1 MSWWARSSLRTKI
14 FLAFSALILPLL
26 LATLS
31 FTQLLVGRDA
41 ERGLA
46 EELRT
51 TGQVFETLLKER
63 TARLRASSTLLASDF
78 ALKRVFAT
86 HFDPNDYD
94 PETLASAGLSYR
106 ERLGIGLVWMT
117 DEAGTL
123 LAASPVSK
131 RTGQSLATLS
141 PLRQAMDSQAP
152 ADTIVEVDGQLFQMV
167 AVPVFGPDV
176 IGFLLL
182 GQAID
187 DSVAT
192 QLKADTRSDV
202 TFLTPSHVFA
212 SSAARGG
219 GPPRLPGRRAQ
230 QTPFLQRAGNERLL
244 SLALPVRAELTEPL
258 YALVQGSYDKALAP
272 LHGLQWR
279 ISAIG
284 ALALTGAL
292 LIGMLLAGGIV
303 GPVRALVGG
312 MREVLQGNLRFR
324 ARLDRL
330 DELGFLARSF
340 NEMVGGLEEREHIK
354 DTFGRFV
361 SRDVA
366 EAVLND
372 RIPLAGQRLS
382 VSILFQDI
390 RGFSLLGRTLDPAAL
405 LRLLNE
411 LFSEVVSAVE
421 GEGGTVKQFTGDGV
435 MALFGAPQVYV
446 DHAPRA
452 VRAALDIV
460 RRLERLNRHWQST
473 GAVPLRIG
481 IGIHSGEVV
490 AGLIGP
496 DARVEYGA
504 VGDSV
509 NVACRIEEHTKELGA
524 TILVS
529 KAVVDQLGAG
539 FELGAT
545 AEISLKGTRDVLPVV
560 EVLALHEAKTR
571 AG

>member
-1 MSWWARSSLRTKI
+1 
-14 FLAFSALILPLL
+14 
-26 LATLS
+26 
-31 FTQLLVGRDA
+31 
-41 ERGLA
+41 
-46 EELRT
+46 
-51 TGQVFETLLKER
+51 
-63 TARLRASSTLLASDF
+63 
-78 ALKRVFAT
+78 
-86 HFDPNDYD
+86 
-94 PETLASAGLSYR
+94 
-106 ERLGIGLVWMT
+106 
-117 DEAGTL
+117 
-123 LAASPVSK
+123 
-131 RTGQSLATLS
+131 
-141 PLRQAMDSQAP
+141 
-152 ADTIVEVDGQLFQMV
+152 
-167 AVPVFGPDV
+167 
-176 IGFLLL
+176 
-182 GQAID
+182 
-187 DSVAT
+187 
-192 QLKADTRSDV
+192 
-202 TFLTPSHVFA
+202 
-212 SSAARGG
+212 
-219 GPPRLPGRRAQ
+219 
-230 QTPFLQRAGNERLL
+230 
-244 SLALPVRAELTEPL
+244 
-258 YALVQGSYDKALAP
+258 
-272 LHGLQWR
+272 
-279 ISAIG
+279 
-284 ALALTGAL
+284 
-292 LIGMLLAGGIV
+292 
-303 GPVRALVGG
+303 
-312 MREVLQGNLRFR
+312 
-324 ARLDRL
+324 
-330 DELGFLARSF
+330 
-340 NEMVGGLEEREHIK
+340 
-354 DTFGRFV
+354 
-361 SRDVA
+361 VA

>member
-1 MSWWARSSLRTKI
+1 MSWWARSSLRTKV

-219 GPPRLPGRRAQ
+219 GPPRLTGGRAQ
-230 QTPFLQRAGNERLL
+230 QNSLPAARRQRVA
-244 SLALPVRAELTEPL
+244 AVARAARTRGTDRAA
-258 YALVQGSYDKALAP
+258 YALVCRAVDKALAP
-272 LHGLQWR
+272 LHALQWR

-303 GPVRALVGG
+303 GP
-312 MREVLQGNLRFR
+312 
-324 ARLDRL
+324 
-330 DELGFLARSF
+330 
-340 NEMVGGLEEREHIK
+340 
-354 DTFGRFV
+354 
-361 SRDVA
+361 
-366 EAVLND
+366 
-372 RIPLAGQRLS
+372 
-382 VSILFQDI
+382 
-390 RGFSLLGRTLDPAAL
+390 
-405 LRLLNE
+405 
-411 LFSEVVSAVE
+411 
-421 GEGGTVKQFTGDGV
+421 
-435 MALFGAPQVYV
+435 
-446 DHAPRA
+446 
-452 VRAALDIV
+452 
-460 RRLERLNRHWQST
+460 
-473 GAVPLRIG
+473 
-481 IGIHSGEVV
+481 
-490 AGLIGP
+490 
-496 DARVEYGA
+496 
-504 VGDSV
+504 
-509 NVACRIEEHTKELGA
+509 
-524 TILVS
+524 
-529 KAVVDQLGAG
+529 
-539 FELGAT
+539 
-545 AEISLKGTRDVLPVV
+545 
-560 EVLALHEAKTR
+560 
-571 AG
+571 